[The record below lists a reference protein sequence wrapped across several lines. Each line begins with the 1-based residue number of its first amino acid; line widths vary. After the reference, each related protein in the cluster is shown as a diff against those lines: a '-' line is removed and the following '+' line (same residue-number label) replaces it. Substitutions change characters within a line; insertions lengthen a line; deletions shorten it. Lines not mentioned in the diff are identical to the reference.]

1 MPFLCPVYINWYIQ
15 SWQRLSYNNRHTN
28 PKNTSSSQISANGPS
43 VKKRN
48 ERAEKGVYKQMNQ
61 QTQDVTHSE
70 RKSSV
75 DQAVDTA
82 KQKTA
87 PVKEKAKE
95 VAGDTRSVVDQAS
108 HQAKAK
114 IADQKE
120 EASSQLHGLAE
131 ALRHTGDQ
139 LREQDQRAFAS
150 YSNQAAEQ
158 IDQVSD
164 YLERRSLNDLMH
176 DAEDFARRQPELF
189 IGGAFTL
196 GLLAARFMKSSAP
209 PGYGRSASTRS
220 GRRETGPVSRTHE
233 EIRESDG
240 QGTHGER
247 PYSSPGQP

>member
-1 MPFLCPVYINWYIQ
+1 MD
-15 SWQRLSYNNRHTN
+15 
-28 PKNTSSSQISANGPS
+28 
-43 VKKRN
+43 
-48 ERAEKGVYKQMNQ
+48 Q
-61 QTQDVTHSE
+61 QTHDVE
-70 RKSSV
+70 RGKRRSNV
-75 DQAVDTA
+75 DRAVNTA
-82 KQKTA
+82 KEKTA

-95 VAGDTRSVVDQAS
+95 VADDTRSVMDQAS
-108 HQAKAK
+108 DQAKSR

-150 YSNQAAEQ
+150 YSNQAADQ

-164 YLERRSLNDLMH
+164 YLERRSLNDLLH

-209 PGYGRSASTRS
+209 PGYGSVSASTRS
-220 GRRETGPVSRTHE
+220 GRRDTGPVSRTREETGGSYGQETHE
-233 EIRESDG
+233 
-240 QGTHGER
+240 ER
-247 PYSSPGQP
+247 PYSSPAQP